1 MLNGIETTIVGN
13 LADTPDLRFTPA
25 GLAVCNLSIAVN
37 PRVRNN
43 KGEWVQS
50 ETIWVR
56 CAVWRDEAE
65 NVAESFSKGDRIMIA
80 GELKMKSWTDTDDV
94 EHSYLEMSPREIG
107 ASVKFA
113 TAKVSR
119 LTRKSDEDEQE
130 PEPEEEKP
138 LKRPTRK
145 PTSRR
150 TTK

>member
-1 MLNGIETTIVGN
+1 VLNGIETTIVGN
-13 LADTPDLRFTPA
+13 LGDTPELRFTPA
-25 GLAVCNLSIAVN
+25 GLAVCNITIAVN
-37 PRVRNN
+37 PRVRNKKN
-43 KGEWVQS
+43 EWVQS

-80 GELKMKSWTDTDDV
+80 GELKMKSWTDDDGV
-94 EHSYLEMSPREIG
+94 VTSYLEIAAREIG

-113 TAKVSR
+113 TATVNR
-119 LTRKSDEDEQE
+119 LERKSDEEEPE